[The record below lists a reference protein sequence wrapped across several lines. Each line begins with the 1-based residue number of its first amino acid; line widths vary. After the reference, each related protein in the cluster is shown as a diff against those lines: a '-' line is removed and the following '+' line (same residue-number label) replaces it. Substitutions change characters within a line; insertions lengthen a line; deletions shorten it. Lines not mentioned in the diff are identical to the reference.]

1 MVEQMLSWLALDLHT
16 PPEARK
22 LGGGSN
28 IMLLALSENQLT
40 AWRRPQAHAPIVCIR
55 SFRSVGKKLLEDLYE
70 SQRYIYTF
78 LSIIISH
85 PKRTKR
91 THLIIFSNI
100 F

>member
-40 AWRRPQAHAPIVCIR
+40 VWNRTQAHALSTCIAPY
-55 SFRSVGKKLLEDLYE
+55 GA
-70 SQRYIYTF
+70 
-78 LSIIISH
+78 
-85 PKRTKR
+85 
-91 THLIIFSNI
+91 
-100 F
+100 